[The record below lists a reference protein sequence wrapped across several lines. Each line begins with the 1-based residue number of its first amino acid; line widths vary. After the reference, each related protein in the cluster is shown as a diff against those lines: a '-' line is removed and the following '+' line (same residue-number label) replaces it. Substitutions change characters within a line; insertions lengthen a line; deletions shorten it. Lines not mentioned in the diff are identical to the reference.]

1 MTLDYRQALDD
12 LNARIPP
19 GYVEPWWTE
28 NSHTWEDLILDDGT
42 VDPDFTL
49 KTGAGGLVA
58 WYAQLMMERL
68 QAYFDSDE
76 CSAETEHQ
84 LRHEFPYGGAE
95 RWVPKYGDEF
105 SAFCVDISP
114 LTVVHAGALVDLITK
129 IGLRAADIRSVVMWG
144 GSFGSQS
151 RILRL
156 LQPDV
161 TEYVI
166 DLPIASILQYDYLRH
181 VFGDDRAQLIVNDD
195 DPLIE
200 HGTNLVPLP
209 NLHRI
214 PRGHDVFI
222 ATHSL
227 NESPVDAQRY
237 IVEHNWFDARYLDLA
252 YGPNPSFS
260 MESHD
265 HFDRLF
271 RELCAN
277 HPSEGVIDDGWTP
290 SAQRGAVERIIDRG
304 AVGS

>member
-1 MTLDYRQALDD
+1 MLSYTQALTD
-12 LNARIPP
+12 LNGRIPP
-19 GYVEPWWTE
+19 GFVEPWWTA
-28 NSHTWEDLILDDGT
+28 NSRGWEDLILDDDT
-42 VDPDFTL
+42 IDPDFTL

-58 WYAQLMMERL
+58 WYTELMMERL
-68 QAYFDSDE
+68 VAYFDSE
-76 CSAETEHQ
+76 QCSVETEQQ

-95 RWVPKYGDEF
+95 RWVPKYGQEF
-105 SAFCVDISP
+105 TTFCADISP
-114 LTVVHAGALVDLITK
+114 LTVVHAGAFVDLITK
-129 IGLRAADIRSVVMWG
+129 IGLRAADIHSVVMWG

-151 RILRL
+151 RILRF

-181 VFGDDRAQLIVNDD
+181 VFGDTRAQLIVNDD
-195 DPLIE
+195 DQLIE

-214 PRGHDVFI
+214 PRGHDLFI

-227 NESPVDAQRY
+227 NECPVEAQSY
-237 IVEHNWFDARYLDLA
+237 VTDHNWFDARYLDLA

-260 MESHD
+260 PASIN

-271 RELCAN
+271 RSLCTN
-277 HPSEGVIDDGWTP
+277 HPSEGVTNDGWTP
-290 SAQRGAVERIIDRG
+290 SDQRGAVERIIDRG
-304 AVGS
+304 EVVR